1 MTAEASFKG
10 AWSLLQSGIGSLDWQ
25 HWFWATIAGLVAIA
39 LNSVMNFTALRLFNQ
54 AAPEPPAVGHGRIF
68 SIWTAVNAFMFGALA
83 TFFWLR
89 LRGARRTERALADAQ
104 LVAAEASRNVVT
116 SRLQAAQAHV
126 DPQLLFDVLDRAEA
140 LYESDRMAATVLI
153 DDLIAYLRAAMP
165 RMRDT
170 SSTLA
175 QEIDLARAYLAI
187 VKVRVGD
194 RLSYTIDV
202 PVGIAEARLPPMT
215 LLPLIEHAVV
225 HGLELAQ
232 ETGTLRVIT
241 EALDGR
247 LRLTVVDS
255 GAGFVRQPAAD
266 GITSIR
272 ERLAALYGTDKPRPA
287 RARPRRHRGSG
298 GNSLRAAR
306 RGALIL
312 SSRNDSPAPFDEMPA
327 MSSFSMPSQ

>member
-1 MTAEASFKG
+1 
-10 AWSLLQSGIGSLDWQ
+10 
-25 HWFWATIAGLVAIA
+25 
-39 LNSVMNFTALRLFNQ
+39 VMNFTALRLFNQ

-272 ERLAALYGTDKPRPA
+272 ERLAALYGTDASLVLRERDHGATEAVVEIPYE
-287 RARPRRHRGSG
+287 RARHGE
-298 GNSLRAAR
+298 
-306 RGALIL
+306 
-312 SSRNDSPAPFDEMPA
+312 AP
-327 MSSFSMPSQ
+327 